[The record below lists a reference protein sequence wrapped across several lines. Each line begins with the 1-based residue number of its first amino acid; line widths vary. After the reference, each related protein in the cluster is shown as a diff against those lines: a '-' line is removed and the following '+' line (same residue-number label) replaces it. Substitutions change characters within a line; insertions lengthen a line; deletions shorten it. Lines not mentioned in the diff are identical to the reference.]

1 MQGRGGVVLPLL
13 CAYIMANAMWCKAG
27 KASAPSGQ
35 GGEGRKER
43 AERRVRAM
51 GLNSLSML

>member
-27 KASAPSGQ
+27 KVSGPLQVKGEREGRRGQ
-35 GGEGRKER
+35 GDMYGPW
-43 AERRVRAM
+43 V
-51 GLNSLSML
+51 